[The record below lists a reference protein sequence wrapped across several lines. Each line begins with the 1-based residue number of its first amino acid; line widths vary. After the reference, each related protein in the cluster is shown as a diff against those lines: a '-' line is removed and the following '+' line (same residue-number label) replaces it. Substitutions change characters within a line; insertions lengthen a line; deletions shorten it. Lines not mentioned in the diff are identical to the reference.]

1 MINLTL
7 TIGQVNGS
15 DFWLTQ
21 ETYGGTVA
29 LRYDV
34 DDYVS
39 DFSVGIHLGDGVYK
53 FENIISANYRVYLSG
68 TELTKFG
75 DIQIGEADAFL
86 NSGTNTASGN
96 NSFTGT
102 NTFRNITIPT
112 GYDITLTDLPTTNT
126 DAVNKLYADGKAS
139 LADNNAFTGENSFS
153 SETTFEALTTFENY
167 LPQCSEVPTADED
180 LTNKAYVDSISVLPF
195 QESPNLIRLIPGGV
209 ATTAQVYTTYASAV
223 QYAKSVRASTR
234 IMCIEVCG
242 MGTSNSFIQISD
254 GGISG
259 QGYFENYI
267 SLKGLHQRITLKLPD
282 DTLSFGT
289 AGTAVIENF
298 TFIDT
303 DGDSNNTFTNVT
315 FKDCKFN
322 LSGEVTFSG
331 CTFSGVN
338 IIKSTGTQTYTSCKG
353 GCVYSNRSIPSTVQ
367 GVGDIPS
374 SDLF

>member
-1 MINLTL
+1 MITLTL
-7 TIGQVNGS
+7 AVGQVNGS

-21 ETYGGTVA
+21 ETYNGSIA

-34 DDYVS
+34 DDYAT
-39 DFSVGIHLGDGVYK
+39 DYSVGSHLGDGIYQ
-53 FENIISANYRVYLSG
+53 FENIISATYRVYLSG
-68 TELTKFG
+68 SQLTKFG
-75 DIQIGEADAFL
+75 EIQVGE
-86 NSGTNTASGN
+86 SGAVLLLANNTISGN

-112 GYDITLTDLPTTNT
+112 GYDITLTDIPTTST
-126 DAVNKLYADGKAS
+126 DAVNKTYADTKAGI
-139 LADNNAFTGENSFS
+139 DENNTFTGENTFS
-153 SETTFEALTTFENY
+153 SETTYEALATYENY
-167 LPQCSEVPTADED
+167 CPQCAEVPTED
-180 LTNKAYVDSISVLPF
+180 NDLVNKLYVDSIEVTPF
-195 QESPNLIRLIPGGV
+195 QESPNVIRLIPGGV
-209 ATTAQVYTTYASAV
+209 ATTAQVYLTYSSAV

-234 IMCIEVCG
+234 KMCIKVEG
-242 MGTSNSFIQISD
+242 MGTSNTLIQISD

-267 SLKGLHQRITLKLPD
+267 SMIGLHQGITLKLPD
-282 DTLSFGT
+282 DTLSFGS
-289 AGTAVIENF
+289 AGTATIENF

-338 IIKSTGTQTYTSCKG
+338 LIKTVGNQTFTSCKG
-353 GCVYSNRSIPSTVQ
+353 GTVYSTEAIPATVQ
-367 GVGDIPS
+367 GVGEIPS
-374 SDLF
+374 ADIF